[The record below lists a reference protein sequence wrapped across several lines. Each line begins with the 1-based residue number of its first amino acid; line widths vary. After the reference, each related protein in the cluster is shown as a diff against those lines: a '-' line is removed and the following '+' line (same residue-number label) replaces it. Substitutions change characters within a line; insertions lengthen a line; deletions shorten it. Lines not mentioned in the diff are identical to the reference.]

1 VPFWC
6 VYAPLCRETHTP
18 MLYFRTQPLYGN
30 LIYTMQRV
38 FMDVQVC
45 CLCGKLCLLCWRL
58 CVCAAAAAAARRRF
72 IFIGFTA
79 HCLHNVKCE
88 HRAANFLSQPNRP
101 HSALGLI
108 KPQFRP
114 SQRTLSERFMFA
126 EAHSRRGQKRAR
138 APFMTDLG

>member
-1 VPFWC
+1 MRIR
-6 VYAPLCRETHTP
+6 ASICRETHTNAIFSHTAIIWEFD
-18 MLYFRTQPLYGN
+18 LHNAARFYG
-30 LIYTMQRV
+30 RAS
-38 FMDVQVC
+38 
-45 CLCGKLCLLCWRL
+45 LLPAVNYVYCAGG
-58 CVCAAAAAAARRRF
+58 CVCAAAAAAAARRRF

-138 APFMTDLG
+138 SSIYDGFGLIN